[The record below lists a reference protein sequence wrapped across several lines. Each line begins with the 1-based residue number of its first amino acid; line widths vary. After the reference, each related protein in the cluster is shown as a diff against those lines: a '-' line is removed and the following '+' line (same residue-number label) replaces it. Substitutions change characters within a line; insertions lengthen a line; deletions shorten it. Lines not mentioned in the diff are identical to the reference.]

1 MPGPAASSS
10 NSPASLSKSSLPR
23 KVRQIL
29 QGFYELAADAFE
41 RELTGALNEF
51 EQQAFNNAEQA
62 RSNNIQ
68 VRWLETLR
76 TVRRTRPDLV
86 PRFLQGVEAQLAA
99 IREPS
104 ATEAERATQRSMA
117 ELSLIEASEM
127 DESTTLAEIGSRIE
141 MRHSLP
147 IYLLGQRFGVLAGK
161 PAFDAEALPV
171 GPQTL
176 CKILRVAAANLEI
189 SSEHRVLLYRLF
201 ERQMLAE
208 YGRLLEAL
216 NNHLIKHGVLPGL
229 QYMPFRSPAT
239 PQARA
244 ASRPA
249 DAKPVEGDA
258 APKPVEPPDART
270 TAQTPAH
277 GRSTGQMPAYGRTT
291 GQPPA
296 MAREGGEAEAPLPW
310 LLPGEAAAWAPAAPS
325 ASSVQ
330 LPEFDQ
336 IRDLLTSR
344 RSRSSRV
351 AAPKRHRA
359 APCTSPRRRKCST
372 PSACCN
378 RAPRPR

>member
-10 NSPASLSKSSLPR
+10 NSPASLSKSALPR

-29 QGFYELAADAFE
+29 QGVYELAADAFE

-51 EQQAFNNAEQA
+51 EQQAFHNAEQA

-99 IREPS
+99 IREPGT
-104 ATEAERATQRSMA
+104 TEAERATQRGMA

-161 PAFDAEALPV
+161 PAFDAEALPI

-201 ERQMLAE
+201 ERQMLVE

-216 NNHLIKHGVLPGL
+216 NNYLIKHGVLPGL
-229 QYMPFRSPAT
+229 QYMPFRSPGT
-239 PQARA
+239 PQARTA
-244 ASRPA
+244 
-249 DAKPVEGDA
+249 AKPVDGKPRDGDA
-258 APKPVEPPDART
+258 PPTASDAPDART
-270 TAQTPAH
+270 TAQTPAY
-277 GRSTGQMPAYGRTT
+277 GRSTGQMPAYGRST
-291 GQPPA
+291 GQQPA
-296 MAREGGEAEAPLPW
+296 LPRDGGEGEAPLPW
-310 LLPGEAAAWAPAAPS
+310 LLPGEPAAWAPASPS
-325 ASSVQ
+325 AAPVQ
-330 LPEFDQ
+330 LPEFD
-336 IRDLLTSR
+336 
-344 RSRSSRV
+344 RSAICS
-351 AAPKRHRA
+351 PRA
-359 APCTSPRRRKCST
+359 ARCCRNSRAVARRRGPAARCTSPRRRKCST
-372 PSACCN
+372 
-378 RAPRPR
+378 R